1 MMNFLFC
8 IVLPPG
14 ASEVD
19 QTHKFYDFLDL
30 IQFFHIWSDS
40 VLIEMNDVNNFICN
54 NFAYNNS
61 WRYTVFPL
69 GASKV
74 YQKTI
79 SFCKIDEF
87 CQLQWL
93 LERKLCILQS

>member
-1 MMNFLFC
+1 MEVVRNYILKNLYVHGKLPILFC
-8 IVLPPG
+8 TVLLPG

-19 QTHKFYDFLDL
+19 QTHKFYDILDL

-69 GASKV
+69 GTSKV
-74 YQKTI
+74 
-79 SFCKIDEF
+79 D
-87 CQLQWL
+87 
-93 LERKLCILQS
+93 